1 MEWASWLFQLSG
13 ILVERGS
20 CCGMGILPVSIPRRA
35 SCLFQ
40 LSGILVWNGH
50 PARIL
55 PRAGRMPTLLLFS
68 AKIQQCQKNAEVNS
82 HNHFCVNP
90 FKTLD

>member
-35 SCLFQ
+35 ECPLYSY
-40 LSGILVWNGH
+40 S
-50 PARIL
+50 AR
-55 PRAGRMPTLLLFS
+55 RFS
-68 AKIQQCQKNAEVNS
+68 NAKKMQK
-82 HNHFCVNP
+82 
-90 FKTLD
+90 

>member
-1 MEWASWLFQLSG
+1 
-13 ILVERGS
+13 
-20 CCGMGILPVSIPRRA
+20 MGILAVSTFRHLGRT
-35 SCLFQ
+35 
-40 LSGILVWNGH
+40 GILLWNGH
-50 PARIL
+50 LARFNSQ
-55 PRAGRMPTLLLFS
+55 AGRMPTLLLFS